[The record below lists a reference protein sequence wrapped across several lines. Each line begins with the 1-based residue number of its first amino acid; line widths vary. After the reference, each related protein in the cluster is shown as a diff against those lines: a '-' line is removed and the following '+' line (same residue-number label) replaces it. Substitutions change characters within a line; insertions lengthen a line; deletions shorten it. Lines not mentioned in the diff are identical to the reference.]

1 MKYKIIGF
9 DPSLRNWGYCIA
21 TYDVYA
27 RTLEFTNGG
36 VIHSKPDKGFKRKNL
51 EDLQSATQLYSEL
64 NTLLKTHQPDYLVAE
79 LPVGSQSSRAM
90 VSYATCISLC
100 AVLAYGDG
108 QKTIPLFAITPYS
121 IKKEV
126 SGTTEA
132 SKEEVINWVKENY
145 PQAYEWVSKYPKSK
159 QEHICDAI
167 VAVHCAVSN
176 QTMEDI
182 IL

>member
-9 DPSLRNWGYCIA
+9 DPSLRNWGYCIV
-21 TYDVYA
+21 TYDAYT

-64 NTLLKTHQPDYLVAE
+64 SKLLRQYQPDYLVAE

-90 VSYATCISLC
+90 VSYAVCISLC
-100 AVLAYGDG
+100 AVLSHGDG
-108 QKTIPLFAITPYS
+108 KNTTPLLSVTPYD
-121 IKKEV
+121 IKKKV
-126 SGTTEA
+126 SGITEA

-145 PQAYEWVSKYPKSK
+145 PQAYEWVGKYPKSK

-167 VAVHCAVSN
+167 VAVHCAVFN
-176 QTMEDI
+176 QTIEDI